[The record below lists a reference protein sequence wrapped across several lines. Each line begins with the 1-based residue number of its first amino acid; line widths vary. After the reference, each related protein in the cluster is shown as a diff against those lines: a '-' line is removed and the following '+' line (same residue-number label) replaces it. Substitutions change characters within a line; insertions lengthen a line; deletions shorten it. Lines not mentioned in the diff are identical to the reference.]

1 MRARILAVDWS
12 GAVSGAASKIW
23 VAEARDGNL
32 LRLECGRDRE
42 QLADFLID
50 TAIENPDIIVGL
62 DFAFSLPAWFLE
74 ERGLRNAPELWD
86 LASREA
92 ERWLRECQPPFWGR
106 PGKKRPQLPDDL
118 RRTDRLA
125 PAVGGIR
132 PKSVFQVGGAGAVG
146 TGSLRGMAF
155 LKRLTDSGF
164 AVWPFHEPGRPLL
177 IEIYPRLLTGP
188 VNKGNQASRE
198 AYLAAN
204 LASLDDRMLHVAAS
218 SEDAFDAAVS
228 ALVMDAARAELEAL
242 VATGDPVVRL
252 EGWIWSPEMTVPK
265 SASEDSPA
273 QMRGDVPLV
282 TQRLVRT
289 AEPDDWRLVLRSML
303 PKPVIEHGDEI
314 IVGGDPC
321 EVIVRLLQETITVGR
336 GGASS
341 SGESAE
347 VVAEFERS
355 SAHPRDVAQAVI
367 NARAARLAAYKWCL
381 RCRQVFPPERMIPHA
396 DVCRKCS

>member
-1 MRARILAVDWS
+1 
-12 GAVSGAASKIW
+12 
-23 VAEARDGNL
+23 
-32 LRLECGRDRE
+32 
-42 QLADFLID
+42 
-50 TAIENPDIIVGL
+50 
-62 DFAFSLPAWFLE
+62 
-74 ERGLRNAPELWD
+74 
-86 LASREA
+86 
-92 ERWLRECQPPFWGR
+92 
-106 PGKKRPQLPDDL
+106 
-118 RRTDRLA
+118 
-125 PAVGGIR
+125 
-132 PKSVFQVGGAGAVG
+132 
-146 TGSLRGMAF
+146 
-155 LKRLTDSGF
+155 
-164 AVWPFHEPGRPLL
+164 
-177 IEIYPRLLTGP
+177 
-188 VNKGNQASRE
+188 
-198 AYLAAN
+198 
-204 LASLDDRMLHVAAS
+204 
-218 SEDAFDAAVS
+218 
-228 ALVMDAARAELEAL
+228 
-242 VATGDPVVRL
+242 

-336 GGASS
+336 GGASP

-381 RCRQVFPPERMIPHA
+381 RCRQVFPPE
-396 DVCRKCS
+396 